1 MGGRIAP
8 WGLSTRQ
15 GREAHRGEMGDRNV
29 FYPVV
34 AGLARGQ
41 QGFKVQ
47 AIEPTC
53 DDEDAIAVVNQV
65 LCRLYQ
71 HLVKI
76 ARDGMLFSHK
86 VPGPEYCAAVAC
98 HRRLNRGAIR
108 KCIEARLL

>member
-1 MGGRIAP
+1 MIWKMCRDIRDLGCSIGKRCVLLPGVDGIADDEQLAWMGCRIAP
-8 WGLSTRQ
+8 RTLSTRQ
-15 GREAHRGEMGDRNV
+15 GQEAYRCEGGDCNV
-29 FYPVV
+29 FFPVGG
-34 AGLARGQ
+34 GLARGQ

-76 ARDGMLFSHK
+76 A
-86 VPGPEYCAAVAC
+86 
-98 HRRLNRGAIR
+98 
-108 KCIEARLL
+108 